1 MKGNEFSKSLF
12 ITAGSGTFGLYVY
25 SCCMNYILVNSPFTY
40 RSRHVSPNHVTMVER
55 AMRTTKRIAAPHVN
69 ILLAV
74 GERTVKKVG
83 FTPSPVLKLYYGI
96 QGV

>member
-1 MKGNEFSKSLF
+1 
-12 ITAGSGTFGLYVY
+12 
-25 SCCMNYILVNSPFTY
+25 MNYILVNSPFTY
-40 RSRHVSPNHVTMVER
+40 RSRHVTPNHVSVVER
-55 AMRTTKRIAAPHVN
+55 ASRTIKRVAAPHVN

-83 FTPSPVLKLYYGI
+83 FTSSPVLQLFYGI